1 MKEQRKPFSTLT
13 LEGFR
18 KDCIFRIDME
28 NTFYIWKKKSYNH
41 LRILLQNCQNNELSL
56 FIKENFASCSY

>member
-18 KDCIFRIDME
+18 KDCIFRLDME
-28 NTFYIWKKKSYNH
+28 NTFYIWKK
-41 LRILLQNCQNNELSL
+41 ILQSFVYLTSKLP
-56 FIKENFASCSY
+56 K